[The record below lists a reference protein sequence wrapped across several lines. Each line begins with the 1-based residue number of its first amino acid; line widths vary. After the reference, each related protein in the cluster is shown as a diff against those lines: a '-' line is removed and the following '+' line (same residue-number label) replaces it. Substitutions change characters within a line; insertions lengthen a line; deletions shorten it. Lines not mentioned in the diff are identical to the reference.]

1 MNGPR
6 VPLGR
11 LGAWLLVACVV
22 LPVALAPWCAPHAPD
37 VGDEAHRLE
46 GPSATW
52 PAGTDELGRCVLS
65 RTLHGGRASLALA
78 AAVVVIAATLGGLV
92 GAAAAGLGGLADAA
106 LTGALDL
113 LLVVPSF
120 VVALVAVGLAGASP
134 AALVAVLVL
143 AEAPTYARV
152 ARAAVGAERRQTYV
166 LAERALGVPALRT
179 WRRTL
184 VPAAVAPVTTLGV
197 LRVGRTL
204 VTLAGLGFLGL
215 GVPPPAA
222 EWGGMIAAGRTCV
235 RVAPWIVLAPGVA
248 VVLATFA
255 ATTLA
260 SGFARAADPTL
271 REGDT

>member
-11 LGAWLLVACVV
+11 LAAWLLVACVV
-22 LPVALAPWCAPHAPD
+22 VPVALAPWCAPHAPD
-37 VGDEAHRLE
+37 RGDEAHRLE
-46 GPSATW
+46 GPSLAY

-65 RTLHGGRASLALA
+65 RTLHGGRTSLLLATVVVVA
-78 AAVVVIAATLGGLV
+78 AAALGGLA
-92 GAAAAGLGGLADAA
+92 GAAASGLGGLADAA
-106 LTGALDL
+106 LLALLDVF
-113 LLVVPSF
+113 LVVPSF
-120 VVALVAVGLAGASP
+120 VLALVAVGFAGASP
-134 AALVAVLVL
+134 PALVAVLVL

-152 ARAAVGAERRQTYV
+152 ARAAVATERRQTWV
-166 LAERALGVPALRT
+166 LAERALGVPASRT

-184 VPAAVAPVTTLGV
+184 LPATVAPLTTLGV
-197 LRVGRTL
+197 LRLGRTL
-204 VTLAGLGFLGL
+204 GTLASLGFLGL

-222 EWGGMIAAGRTCV
+222 EWGSMIAAGRTYL

-248 VVLATFA
+248 VVAATLA

-260 SGFARAADPTL
+260 AAFARAADPTA